1 MFTMNV
7 YNNQGDYIT
16 IREYAEDRYELDA
29 PSCPEIMGF
38 SGDWESVMHETGRYG
53 YIFS

>member
-7 YNNQGDYIT
+7 YNNQGDCII

-29 PSCPEIMGF
+29 PGCPEIMGF
-38 SGDWESVMHETGRYG
+38 SGDWEAVMHETGRYG